1 MSESRFKFGQIVTY
15 VVKKCYRMLG
25 KDGPGNGLVF
35 KGFAHVEHWRD
46 GRLLSA
52 QTCPNG
58 VVDVGITNA
67 LDVLFD
73 AQTQITSWYMGLI
86 DDPATLAAGDTMA
99 SHAGW
104 TEITTYDEATRE
116 LIAFDAAAAKS
127 VANGTT
133 SADFTQNATDTIH
146 GVFIT
151 DASAKGG
158 ATGQLWA
165 TAAFASAL
173 AVTSGD
179 VVKVTYTVTGA

>member
-1 MSESRFKFGQIVTY
+1 MNEFGFKNKAEAQ
-15 VVKKCYRMLG
+15 VVRANAQLKRSKCAFTG
-25 KDGPGNGLVF
+25 VI
-35 KGFAHVEHWRD
+35 HIQHWRD
-46 GRLLSA
+46 NMLLEEFD
-52 QTCPNG
+52 CNNG

-67 LDVLFD
+67 LDVAFN
-73 AQTQITSWYMGLI
+73 AATQITSWYMGLI

-146 GVFIT
+146 GVFIS

-179 VVKVTYTVTGA
+179 VVKVTYTITGA